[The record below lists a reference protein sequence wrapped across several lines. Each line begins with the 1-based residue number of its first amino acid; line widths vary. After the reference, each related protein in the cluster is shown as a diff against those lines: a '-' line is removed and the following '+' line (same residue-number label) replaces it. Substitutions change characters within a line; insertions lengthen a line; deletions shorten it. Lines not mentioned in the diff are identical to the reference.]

1 MRSRWRRS
9 RDPERIED
17 EAALDGVYVIRTT
30 VPEEQMTAAAAV
42 EAYKN
47 LSQVERAFRSA
58 KTDLDV
64 RPLHHHT
71 EPRVRAHVF
80 LCMLAYY
87 VEWHLR
93 RSLAPLLFQDH
104 DRVNAAQQRTS
115 VVAKAEISPA
125 ARRKKARRETEDGL
139 PVHSFRTLLAE
150 LATASRT
157 RVRVGEHAFDK
168 LAQLTPLQERAFQL
182 LEVHWR

>member
-1 MRSRWRRS
+1 
-9 RDPERIED
+9 
-17 EAALDGVYVIRTT
+17 
-30 VPEEQMTAAAAV
+30 MTAEAAV

-104 DRVNAAQQRTS
+104 DRAAAAEERAS

-125 ARRKKARRETEDGL
+125 ARQKKARRANRG
-139 PVHSFRTLLAE
+139 RA
-150 LATASRT
+150 A
-157 RVRVGEHAFDK
+157 G
-168 LAQLTPLQERAFQL
+168 AQLPHPPGRRSPPRPGPGSASASTPSTSSLS
-182 LEVHWR
+182 